1 MEDYHSVNASDAGIV
16 CWARAGGAEDVIP
29 GVDQSGFNYYSY
41 ARDGF
46 SLRTG
51 EKIRVVTLAPS
62 ITETVAAIGGL
73 DYVVGTDLYS
83 NYPEEVIKRQEKG
96 DISIV
101 GGYTD
106 PQLRMDPEIGPR
118 RRHMRRRYGG
128 ARLHRQQ
135 ATQVRGGLRGP
146 LRCHGRREIVR
157 QHLNHRFGLRP

>member
-1 MEDYHSVNASDAGIV
+1 MPGRPVSSPSTVNSTYKGSHGACTSWTAEGGGRWRITIRSTPPMQASSVGPGQ
-16 CWARAGGAEDVIP
+16 GGAEDVIP

-101 GGYTD
+101 GDTPIPTTNGS
-106 PQLRMDPEIGPR
+106 
-118 RRHMRRRYGG
+118 
-128 ARLHRQQ
+128 
-135 ATQVRGGLRGP
+135 
-146 LRCHGRREIVR
+146 
-157 QHLNHRFGLRP
+157 

>member
-73 DYVVGTDLYS
+73 DHVVGTDLYS

-101 GGYTD
+101 GDTPIPTTNGS
-106 PQLRMDPEIGPR
+106 
-118 RRHMRRRYGG
+118 
-128 ARLHRQQ
+128 
-135 ATQVRGGLRGP
+135 
-146 LRCHGRREIVR
+146 
-157 QHLNHRFGLRP
+157 

>member
-106 PQLRMDPEIGPR
+106 PNYEWILKLDPTSS
-118 RRHMRRRYGG
+118 Y
-128 ARLHRQQ
+128 
-135 ATQVRGGLRGP
+135 ATAVRGSTSPSPTSYASPGWIAWSSTMPRTSRNCTTTSGSP
-146 LRCHGRREIVR
+146 LR
-157 QHLNHRFGLRP
+157 P